1 MGLTSEADLVD
12 LRAMDTAEDVI
23 VRFVRH
29 EMHYPNNH
37 DSSGRLRLL
46 PRNEW
51 RFEAASEF
59 SDGSRQW
66 MLWAEAKQMAAL
78 DTYAAEHKLKLP
90 AT

>member
-12 LRAMDTAEDVI
+12 LRAMDAAEDVI

-29 EMHYPNNH
+29 EMHYPSNSE
-37 DSSGRLRLL
+37 SSGRLRLL

-51 RFEAASEF
+51 RFEAEF

-78 DTYAAEHKLKLP
+78 DSTYAAEHKLKLP